1 VEGGGHVIAG
11 GNDLERLVNRSRAL
25 GADPTLVVHGGG
37 NTSSKI
43 PEHDHLGR
51 PREVLRIK
59 GSGTDLATIAADGFP
74 GLYLDELLPL
84 RSHAAMSDDEMVAH
98 LARCMTDPAAR
109 RPSIETLLHGFLPH
123 RHVDHTHADA
133 ICILT
138 NHPGSRAAVAAALG
152 PDVAVVPYLRPG
164 FELSKRTAEHAD
176 ARAVVLDKH
185 GLVTWGETHEQSSDA
200 TVDLVRRAAA
210 YIDERRRPA
219 PAASGEPL
227 ADAAAAAL
235 LRRLR
240 ERLCE
245 RGRRVLCV
253 DRSQRGLADRAD
265 VERVATAAR
274 GTPDHVL
281 RIGARSIVVRDA
293 AEVDEAVDAFVAA
306 YEAYYARHAG
316 RVPAGLG
323 MLSPLP
329 RVALVPGLGCVGAG
343 PDLRTAKTVTEIAYR
358 SHTVTAAVLD
368 TFGEVEWL
376 TEEEIFDFDYWPME
390 LYKLST
396 APARPEL
403 HALTVDAA
411 WAPPGLAELLA
422 ARGAIIADGAAS
434 AADLGGI
441 DAVVAASD
449 GRVVASATASGA
461 SVTIAGGSLAAVAE
475 TVAGVLSGRLPL
487 APGATVTLAPETP
500 STSEVP

>member
-1 VEGGGHVIAG
+1 
-11 GNDLERLVNRSRAL
+11 
-25 GADPTLVVHGGG
+25 
-37 NTSSKI
+37 
-43 PEHDHLGR
+43 
-51 PREVLRIK
+51 
-59 GSGTDLATIAADGFP
+59 
-74 GLYLDELLPL
+74 
-84 RSHAAMSDDEMVAH
+84 
-98 LARCMTDPAAR
+98 
-109 RPSIETLLHGFLPH
+109 
-123 RHVDHTHADA
+123 
-133 ICILT
+133 
-138 NHPGSRAAVAAALG
+138 
-152 PDVAVVPYLRPG
+152 
-164 FELSKRTAEHAD
+164 
-176 ARAVVLDKH
+176 
-185 GLVTWGETHEQSSDA
+185 
-200 TVDLVRRAAA
+200 
-210 YIDERRRPA
+210 
-219 PAASGEPL
+219 
-227 ADAAAAAL
+227 
-235 LRRLR
+235 
-240 ERLCE
+240 
-245 RGRRVLCV
+245 
-253 DRSQRGLADRAD
+253 
-265 VERVATAAR
+265 
-274 GTPDHVL
+274 
-281 RIGARSIVVRDA
+281 
-293 AEVDEAVDAFVAA
+293 
-306 YEAYYARHAG
+306 
-316 RVPAGLG
+316 
-323 MLSPLP
+323 
-329 RVALVPGLGCVGAG
+329 
-343 PDLRTAKTVTEIAYR
+343 VTEIAYR